1 MSAKAVD
8 SSRAAEDARWAAS
21 GVEFAEA
28 MRKARRRHDIMERV
42 AWALLAVLVAEVV
55 IMIGGLAAII
65 CKVYGFI

>member
-21 GVEFAEA
+21 GAEFAKT
-28 MRKARRRHDIMERV
+28 MREMHRRFDAIERML
-42 AWALLAVLVAEVV
+42 WAIFAIVV
-55 IMIGGLAAII
+55 VTYSFAIGGLAAII